1 MILNSTNFAA
11 MEYYWPKVQL
21 QPSLHLPSPIYSINL
36 CPIIYCSMKTY
47 RHVFVSFL
55 LLLAVCSKH
64 C

>member
-1 MILNSTNFAA
+1 
-11 MEYYWPKVQL
+11 MEYYWPKFQL

-47 RHVFVSFL
+47 RHVFASLL